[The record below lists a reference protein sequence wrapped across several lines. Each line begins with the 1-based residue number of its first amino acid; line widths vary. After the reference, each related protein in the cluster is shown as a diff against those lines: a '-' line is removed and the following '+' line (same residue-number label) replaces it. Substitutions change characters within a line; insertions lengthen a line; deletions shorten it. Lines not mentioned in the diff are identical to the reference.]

1 MKLRIKYEKTG
12 VLRFIGHLD
21 VMRYFQKAIRRAK
34 LDVAYSKGFSPHQI
48 ISFAAPMPL
57 GMTSSG
63 EYFDGEFESVTS
75 APDMIKRLNAVM
87 AEGIRVLD
95 ITQLPDNAKPSMAVV
110 SASDYF
116 IYKNDESGNDY
127 IDRLTASIDTLMS
140 KDGIN
145 VLKKTKTKEEI
156 CDIQPYIYELKGFEY
171 DMADEF
177 PNGEA
182 DKEDEFLNGDADTE
196 PLSDKKQGN
205 GAKKKKGI
213 YMLLASGSRMNL
225 KPDLVMDALAEHAGI
240 KYCPY
245 DYRVHRIETYMG
257 GEGAF
262 VPLFTAGDK
271 F

>member
-156 CDIQPYIYELKGFEY
+156 CDIKPYIYELKGFEY
-171 DMADEF
+171 DMAD
-177 PNGEA
+177 
-182 DKEDEFLNGDADTE
+182 
-196 PLSDKKQGN
+196 
-205 GAKKKKGI
+205 GI

>member
-95 ITQLPDNAKPSMAVV
+95 ITLLPDNTKPSMAAV

-116 IYKNDESGNDY
+116 IYKNDESDNDY
-127 IDRLTASIDTLMS
+127 IDRLTVSIDTLMS

-156 CDIQPYIYELKGFEY
+156 CDIKPYIYELKGFEY
-171 DMADEF
+171 DM
-177 PNGEA
+177 
-182 DKEDEFLNGDADTE
+182 TE
-196 PLSDKKQGN
+196 
-205 GAKKKKGI
+205 GI

-225 KPDLVMDALAEHAGI
+225 KPELVIGALAEHAGI
-240 KYCPY
+240 KYSPY

-257 GEGAF
+257 EEGAF
-262 VPLFTAGDK
+262 APLYTAGSK

>member
-63 EYFDGEFESVTS
+63 EYFDGEFVSVTS
-75 APDMIKRLNAVM
+75 ASDMIDRLNAVM

-95 ITQLPDNAKPSMAVV
+95 ITQLPDKAKSSMAEV

-116 IYKNDESGNDY
+116 IYKNDESENDY
-127 IDRLTASIDTLMS
+127 IDRLTASIDALMS
-140 KDGIN
+140 KDEIN
-145 VLKKTKTKEEI
+145 VLKKTKTKEEMS
-156 CDIQPYIYELKGFEY
+156 DIKPYIYEIKGFEY
-171 DMADEF
+171 DMAE
-177 PNGEA
+177 
-182 DKEDEFLNGDADTE
+182 
-196 PLSDKKQGN
+196 
-205 GAKKKKGI
+205 GI
-213 YMLLASGSRMNL
+213 YMFLASGSRMNL
-225 KPDLVMDALAEHAGI
+225 KPELVIGALAEHAGI
-240 KYCPY
+240 EYSPY

-257 GEGAF
+257 EEGAF
-262 VPLFTAGDK
+262 APLYTAGKK

>member
-156 CDIQPYIYELKGFEY
+156 CDIKPYIYELKGFEY
-171 DMADEF
+171 DM
-177 PNGEA
+177 
-182 DKEDEFLNGDADTE
+182 TE
-196 PLSDKKQGN
+196 
-205 GAKKKKGI
+205 GI

-225 KPDLVMDALAEHAGI
+225 KPELVIGALAEHAGI
-240 KYCPY
+240 KYSPY

-257 GEGAF
+257 EEGAF
-262 VPLFTAGDK
+262 APLYTAGSK

>member
-63 EYFDGEFESVTS
+63 EYFDGEFVSVTS
-75 APDMIKRLNAVM
+75 ASDMMNRLNAVM

-95 ITQLPDNAKPSMAVV
+95 ITQLPDKAKSSMAEV

-116 IYKNDESGNDY
+116 IYKNDESENDY
-127 IDRLTASIDTLMS
+127 IDRLTASIDALMS
-140 KDGIN
+140 KDEIN
-145 VLKKTKTKEEI
+145 VLKKTKTKEEMS
-156 CDIQPYIYELKGFEY
+156 DIKPYIYEIKGFEY
-171 DMADEF
+171 DMAE
-177 PNGEA
+177 
-182 DKEDEFLNGDADTE
+182 
-196 PLSDKKQGN
+196 
-205 GAKKKKGI
+205 GI
-213 YMLLASGSRMNL
+213 YMFLASGSRMNL
-225 KPDLVMDALAEHAGI
+225 KPELVIGALAEHAGI
-240 KYCPY
+240 EYSPY

-257 GEGAF
+257 EEGAF
-262 VPLFTAGDK
+262 APLYTAGKK